1 MSIGTIYGQIDFP
14 LFLILGETAVARFFP
29 KRRFYWLRLLLVLI
43 LAIGTN
49 FGFYFLKNSIS
60 GTISSNFLYLF
71 SAFLIFLI
79 TLMGIPFC
87 YKATIP
93 SYLLAGTIGYCIQ
106 NSSYCLMST
115 IRVNLPID
123 ETENWY
129 YLFLMLLAIFG
140 LENFLI
146 YHFYLKNPSNRKGIE
161 NIKEKR
167 QIFITF
173 FTILALSVLS
183 SYGMKEA
190 TISGRK
196 ESWLVV
202 YLFNTVVCA
211 ISMTSELELLISHRT
226 IKESTRIKTMY
237 EKDKENFKQANE
249 NIEMVNIKVHDLKHR
264 LDALG
269 NKISEEELDTLKKS
283 MNVYEQIATTNC
295 PAFDLVLKEK
305 SLAFTNDRIRFT
317 CFLDAG
323 KINYIPKES
332 LYSIFEN
339 AISNAI
345 EAVKKLPEEKRIISV
360 TGNDYGDYLSI
371 HFENFCSPDEKAELG
386 ITSNQ
391 DKINHGFGLKSIK
404 INVEEN
410 GGRFSV
416 KKEGDIFSLD
426 LLFRIKT
433 PEE

>member
-14 LFLILGETAVARFFP
+14 LFLILGETMVARFFP
-29 KRRFYWLRLLLVLI
+29 KRSCYWLRLLIVL
-43 LAIGTN
+43 AVSIGAN
-49 FGFYFLKNSIS
+49 FGFYFLRSIVPGS
-60 GTISSNFLYLF
+60 LIYII
-71 SAFLIFLI
+71 SAFVVFLL
-79 TLMGIPFC
+79 TLLGLPFC

-93 SYLLAGTIGYCIQ
+93 SYLLAGTIGYCMQ
-106 NSSYCLMST
+106 NSSYCLTST
-115 IRVNLPID
+115 IRINLPID

-129 YLFLMLLAIFG
+129 YVFLMLITIFS
-140 LENFLI
+140 LESLLI
-146 YHFYLKNPSNRKGIE
+146 YRLYLKDPAKRKGIE

-173 FTILALSVLS
+173 FTIVALSILS
-183 SYGMKEA
+183 SLGMKAA
-190 TISGRK
+190 TISGNT

-202 YLFNTVVCA
+202 YLFNIVVSA

-249 NIEMVNIKVHDLKHR
+249 NIEMVNIKMHDLKHR
-264 LDALG
+264 LDAIG
-269 NKISEEELDTLKKS
+269 NKISQDELNGLKKS

-305 SLAFTNDRIRFT
+305 SLAFTNNKIRFT
-317 CFLDAG
+317 CFLDAS
-323 KINYIPKES
+323 KINYIAKES

-345 EAVKKLPEEKRIISV
+345 VAVKKLPEEKRIISV

-371 HFENFCSPDEKAELG
+371 HFENFCSQDEKAELG
-386 ITSNQ
+386 ITSNS

-416 KKEGDIFSLD
+416 KKEGEIFSLD

-433 PEE
+433 QED